1 MFTIFK
7 EEKVITAGILVF
19 LCLSVLVRLMLAW
32 MYHTMIRE
40 TDNMATTGNRLLKQC
55 KVKFANC
62 YQLNGGVS
70 NIPVFVDKF
79 LNRLSFGHLSFDAWY
94 HLSGQCM
101 LFSVIFAGVGICKGI
116 LDGRMLGEILPFY
129 IASFLGLYLYF
140 SLSAL
145 VDIKGKRRV
154 LKTNLIDYL
163 SVSAGE
169 PLVQVNGENTEN
181 TIFDLEQSLQKAQKE
196 LEEAEKNAAYANAVA
211 PIDGMVIGLSIT
223 PGQEITA
230 SATAL
235 TISDT
240 NTVTISATVDERNV
254 SYLKVGMGVDL
265 NQWGNPSFG
274 TISSVSLSSSVNNG
288 VATYPFTIEADNADG
303 TLQINSN
310 INYNLTASQSDNCLV
325 LPIQAVRTVG
335 LEDGT
340 SATVVYLKADSM
352 PDNAIELPY
361 SDETIPEGFY
371 PVQVEIGIQDNNNV
385 EIKSGV
391 EQGAEVFTQYMT
403 GSATSWDNYGMV
415 Y

>member
-1 MFTIFK
+1 MEKRTKHDIYTLYLRKRRKGVLRMFTIFK

-101 LFSVIFAGVGICKGI
+101 LFSVVFAGVGICKGI

-145 VDIKGKRRV
+145 VDIKGKQRV

-163 SVSAGE
+163 
-169 PLVQVNGENTEN
+169 ENHLSGRIPVTEQDYERLYGASKLPGRR
-181 TIFDLEQSLQKAQKE
+181 TVELMPIRGRAAQPQE
-196 LEEAEKNAAYANAVA
+196 
-211 PIDGMVIGLSIT
+211 MVRETGREIYST
-223 PGQEITA
+223 EHEMSDKPG
-230 SATAL
+230 
-235 TISDT
+235 
-240 NTVTISATVDERNV
+240 
-254 SYLKVGMGVDL
+254 
-265 NQWGNPSFG
+265 
-274 TISSVSLSSSVNNG
+274 
-288 VATYPFTIEADNADG
+288 
-303 TLQINSN
+303 
-310 INYNLTASQSDNCLV
+310 SQSMTEEPDDSSRVTEEEL
-325 LPIQAVRTVG
+325 QALLQELLTV
-335 LEDGT
+335 
-340 SATVVYLKADSM
+340 
-352 PDNAIELPY
+352 
-361 SDETIPEGFY
+361 
-371 PVQVEIGIQDNNNV
+371 
-385 EIKSGV
+385 
-391 EQGAEVFTQYMT
+391 
-403 GSATSWDNYGMV
+403 
-415 Y
+415 

>member
-1 MFTIFK
+1 MKNRTKQDIYTLYLRKRRKGVLRMFTIFK

-94 HLSGQCM
+94 HLSGQFM

-163 SVSAGE
+163 ENHLSGRIPVTEQDYERLYGASKLPGRRTVELMPIRGRAVQPQEMVRETEREVFSVEHVIPGK
-169 PLVQVNGENTEN
+169 TE
-181 TIFDLEQSLQKAQKE
+181 DR
-196 LEEAEKNAAYANAVA
+196 
-211 PIDGMVIGLSIT
+211 GMS
-223 PGQEITA
+223 QQ
-230 SATAL
+230 
-235 TISDT
+235 
-240 NTVTISATVDERNV
+240 DE
-254 SYLKVGMGVDL
+254 
-265 NQWGNPSFG
+265 
-274 TISSVSLSSSVNNG
+274 SSSV
-288 VATYPFTIEADNADG
+288 TEEE
-303 TLQINSN
+303 LQALLQEL
-310 INYNLTASQSDNCLV
+310 LTV
-325 LPIQAVRTVG
+325 
-335 LEDGT
+335 
-340 SATVVYLKADSM
+340 
-352 PDNAIELPY
+352 
-361 SDETIPEGFY
+361 
-371 PVQVEIGIQDNNNV
+371 
-385 EIKSGV
+385 
-391 EQGAEVFTQYMT
+391 
-403 GSATSWDNYGMV
+403 
-415 Y
+415 

>member
-1 MFTIFK
+1 MKNRTKQDIYTLYLRKRRKGVLRMFTIFK

-163 SVSAGE
+163 
-169 PLVQVNGENTEN
+169 ENHLSGRIPVTEQDYERLYGASKLPGRR
-181 TIFDLEQSLQKAQKE
+181 TVELMPIRGRAAQPQEMVRETGREVFSTEHEMPGKME
-196 LEEAEKNAAYANAVA
+196 
-211 PIDGMVIGLSIT
+211 DRGMA
-223 PGQEITA
+223 QQ
-230 SATAL
+230 
-235 TISDT
+235 
-240 NTVTISATVDERNV
+240 DE
-254 SYLKVGMGVDL
+254 
-265 NQWGNPSFG
+265 
-274 TISSVSLSSSVNNG
+274 SSSV
-288 VATYPFTIEADNADG
+288 TEEE
-303 TLQINSN
+303 LQALLQEL
-310 INYNLTASQSDNCLV
+310 LTV
-325 LPIQAVRTVG
+325 
-335 LEDGT
+335 
-340 SATVVYLKADSM
+340 
-352 PDNAIELPY
+352 
-361 SDETIPEGFY
+361 
-371 PVQVEIGIQDNNNV
+371 
-385 EIKSGV
+385 
-391 EQGAEVFTQYMT
+391 
-403 GSATSWDNYGMV
+403 
-415 Y
+415 

>member
-1 MFTIFK
+1 MKNRTKQDIYTLYLRKRRKGVLRMFTIFK

-94 HLSGQCM
+94 HLSAQCM
-101 LFSVIFAGVGICKGI
+101 LFSVIFAGMGICKGI

-163 SVSAGE
+163 
-169 PLVQVNGENTEN
+169 ENHLSGRIPVTEQ
-181 TIFDLEQSLQKAQKE
+181 DYERLYGASKL
-196 LEEAEKNAAYANAVA
+196 
-211 PIDGMVIGLSIT
+211 
-223 PGQEITA
+223 PG
-230 SATAL
+230 
-235 TISDT
+235 
-240 NTVTISATVDERNV
+240 R
-254 SYLKVGMGVDL
+254 
-265 NQWGNPSFG
+265 
-274 TISSVSLSSSVNNG
+274 
-288 VATYPFTIEADNADG
+288 
-303 TLQINSN
+303 
-310 INYNLTASQSDNCLV
+310 
-325 LPIQAVRTVG
+325 RTVELMPIRG
-335 LEDGT
+335 RTAQPQEMVRETGREVFSTEHEMPGKMEDRGM
-340 SATVVYLKADSM
+340 AQQ
-352 PDNAIELPY
+352 
-361 SDETIPEGFY
+361 DETSRVTEEELQALLQELLT
-371 PVQVEIGIQDNNNV
+371 V
-385 EIKSGV
+385 
-391 EQGAEVFTQYMT
+391 
-403 GSATSWDNYGMV
+403 
-415 Y
+415 

>member
-1 MFTIFK
+1 MKNRTKQDIYTLYLRKRRKGVLRMFTIFK

-101 LFSVIFAGVGICKGI
+101 LFSVVFAGVGICKGI

-145 VDIKGKRRV
+145 VDIKGKQRV

-163 SVSAGE
+163 
-169 PLVQVNGENTEN
+169 ENHLSGRIPVTEQ
-181 TIFDLEQSLQKAQKE
+181 DYERLYGASKL
-196 LEEAEKNAAYANAVA
+196 
-211 PIDGMVIGLSIT
+211 
-223 PGQEITA
+223 PG
-230 SATAL
+230 
-235 TISDT
+235 
-240 NTVTISATVDERNV
+240 R
-254 SYLKVGMGVDL
+254 
-265 NQWGNPSFG
+265 
-274 TISSVSLSSSVNNG
+274 
-288 VATYPFTIEADNADG
+288 
-303 TLQINSN
+303 
-310 INYNLTASQSDNCLV
+310 
-325 LPIQAVRTVG
+325 RTVE
-335 LEDGT
+335 L
-340 SATVVYLKADSM
+340 M
-352 PDNAIELPY
+352 PIRGRAAQPQEMVR
-361 SDETIPEGFY
+361 ETGR
-371 PVQVEIGIQDNNNV
+371 
-385 EIKSGV
+385 
-391 EQGAEVFTQYMT
+391 EVFST
-403 GSATSWDNYGMV
+403 GHEMPGKMEDRGMDQQDESSRV
-415 Y
+415 TEEELQALLQELLTV

>member
-1 MFTIFK
+1 MKNRTKQDIYTLYLRKRRKGVLRMFTIFK

-163 SVSAGE
+163 ENHLSGRIPVTEQDYERLYGASKLPGRRTVELMPIRGRAVQPQEMVRETGREVFSVEHVIPGK
-169 PLVQVNGENTEN
+169 TE
-181 TIFDLEQSLQKAQKE
+181 DR
-196 LEEAEKNAAYANAVA
+196 
-211 PIDGMVIGLSIT
+211 GMS
-223 PGQEITA
+223 QQ
-230 SATAL
+230 
-235 TISDT
+235 
-240 NTVTISATVDERNV
+240 DE
-254 SYLKVGMGVDL
+254 
-265 NQWGNPSFG
+265 
-274 TISSVSLSSSVNNG
+274 SSSV
-288 VATYPFTIEADNADG
+288 TEEE
-303 TLQINSN
+303 LQALLQEL
-310 INYNLTASQSDNCLV
+310 LTV
-325 LPIQAVRTVG
+325 
-335 LEDGT
+335 
-340 SATVVYLKADSM
+340 
-352 PDNAIELPY
+352 
-361 SDETIPEGFY
+361 
-371 PVQVEIGIQDNNNV
+371 
-385 EIKSGV
+385 
-391 EQGAEVFTQYMT
+391 
-403 GSATSWDNYGMV
+403 
-415 Y
+415 

>member
-1 MFTIFK
+1 MKNRTKQDIYTLYLRKRRKGVLRMFTIFK

-163 SVSAGE
+163 
-169 PLVQVNGENTEN
+169 ENHLSGRIPVTEQDYVRLYG
-181 TIFDLEQSLQKAQKE
+181 TPK
-196 LEEAEKNAAYANAVA
+196 
-211 PIDGMVIGLSIT
+211 LS
-223 PGQEITA
+223 G
-230 SATAL
+230 
-235 TISDT
+235 
-240 NTVTISATVDERNV
+240 R
-254 SYLKVGMGVDL
+254 
-265 NQWGNPSFG
+265 
-274 TISSVSLSSSVNNG
+274 
-288 VATYPFTIEADNADG
+288 
-303 TLQINSN
+303 
-310 INYNLTASQSDNCLV
+310 
-325 LPIQAVRTVG
+325 RTVELMPIRG
-335 LEDGT
+335 RAAQPQEMARETGREVFSAEHEMSGETEDRGM
-340 SATVVYLKADSM
+340 SQQ
-352 PDNAIELPY
+352 
-361 SDETIPEGFY
+361 DES
-371 PVQVEIGIQDNNNV
+371 
-385 EIKSGV
+385 SGV
-391 EQGAEVFTQYMT
+391 TEEELQALLQELLTV
-403 GSATSWDNYGMV
+403 
-415 Y
+415 

>member
-1 MFTIFK
+1 MEKRTKHNIYTLYLRKRRKGVLRMFTIFK

-101 LFSVIFAGVGICKGI
+101 LFSVVFAGVGICKGI

-145 VDIKGKRRV
+145 VDIKGKQRV

-163 SVSAGE
+163 
-169 PLVQVNGENTEN
+169 ENHLSGRIPVTEQDYERLYGASKLPGRR
-181 TIFDLEQSLQKAQKE
+181 TVELMPIRGRAAQPQEMVRETGREVFSTEHEMPGKME
-196 LEEAEKNAAYANAVA
+196 
-211 PIDGMVIGLSIT
+211 DRGMA
-223 PGQEITA
+223 QQ
-230 SATAL
+230 
-235 TISDT
+235 
-240 NTVTISATVDERNV
+240 DE
-254 SYLKVGMGVDL
+254 
-265 NQWGNPSFG
+265 
-274 TISSVSLSSSVNNG
+274 SSSV
-288 VATYPFTIEADNADG
+288 TEEE
-303 TLQINSN
+303 LQALLQEL
-310 INYNLTASQSDNCLV
+310 LTV
-325 LPIQAVRTVG
+325 
-335 LEDGT
+335 
-340 SATVVYLKADSM
+340 
-352 PDNAIELPY
+352 
-361 SDETIPEGFY
+361 
-371 PVQVEIGIQDNNNV
+371 
-385 EIKSGV
+385 
-391 EQGAEVFTQYMT
+391 
-403 GSATSWDNYGMV
+403 
-415 Y
+415 

>member
-1 MFTIFK
+1 MKNRTKQDIYTLYLRKRRKGVLRMFTIFK
-7 EEKVITAGILVF
+7 EEKVITAGVLVF

-163 SVSAGE
+163 ENHLSGRIPVTEQDYERLYGASKLPGRRTVELMPIRGRAAQPQEMVRETEREVFSVEHVIPGK
-169 PLVQVNGENTEN
+169 TE
-181 TIFDLEQSLQKAQKE
+181 DR
-196 LEEAEKNAAYANAVA
+196 
-211 PIDGMVIGLSIT
+211 GMS
-223 PGQEITA
+223 QQ
-230 SATAL
+230 
-235 TISDT
+235 
-240 NTVTISATVDERNV
+240 DE
-254 SYLKVGMGVDL
+254 
-265 NQWGNPSFG
+265 
-274 TISSVSLSSSVNNG
+274 SSSV
-288 VATYPFTIEADNADG
+288 TEEE
-303 TLQINSN
+303 LQALLQEL
-310 INYNLTASQSDNCLV
+310 LTV
-325 LPIQAVRTVG
+325 
-335 LEDGT
+335 
-340 SATVVYLKADSM
+340 
-352 PDNAIELPY
+352 
-361 SDETIPEGFY
+361 
-371 PVQVEIGIQDNNNV
+371 
-385 EIKSGV
+385 
-391 EQGAEVFTQYMT
+391 
-403 GSATSWDNYGMV
+403 
-415 Y
+415 

>member
-1 MFTIFK
+1 MKNRTKQDIYTLYLRKRRKGVLRMFTIFK

-116 LDGRMLGEILPFY
+116 LDGRMFGEILPFY

-163 SVSAGE
+163 
-169 PLVQVNGENTEN
+169 ENHLSGRIPVTEQ
-181 TIFDLEQSLQKAQKE
+181 DYERLYGASKL
-196 LEEAEKNAAYANAVA
+196 
-211 PIDGMVIGLSIT
+211 
-223 PGQEITA
+223 PG
-230 SATAL
+230 
-235 TISDT
+235 
-240 NTVTISATVDERNV
+240 R
-254 SYLKVGMGVDL
+254 
-265 NQWGNPSFG
+265 
-274 TISSVSLSSSVNNG
+274 
-288 VATYPFTIEADNADG
+288 
-303 TLQINSN
+303 
-310 INYNLTASQSDNCLV
+310 
-325 LPIQAVRTVG
+325 RTVELMPIRG
-335 LEDGT
+335 RTAQPQEMVRETGREVFSTEHEMPGKMEDRGM
-340 SATVVYLKADSM
+340 AQQ
-352 PDNAIELPY
+352 
-361 SDETIPEGFY
+361 DETSRVTEEELQALLQELLT
-371 PVQVEIGIQDNNNV
+371 V
-385 EIKSGV
+385 
-391 EQGAEVFTQYMT
+391 
-403 GSATSWDNYGMV
+403 
-415 Y
+415 

>member
-1 MFTIFK
+1 MENRTKQDIYTLYLRKRRKGVLRMFTIFK

-101 LFSVIFAGVGICKGI
+101 LFSVVFAGVGICKGI

-145 VDIKGKRRV
+145 VDIKGKQRV

-163 SVSAGE
+163 
-169 PLVQVNGENTEN
+169 ENHLSGRIPVTEQ
-181 TIFDLEQSLQKAQKE
+181 DYERLYGASKL
-196 LEEAEKNAAYANAVA
+196 
-211 PIDGMVIGLSIT
+211 
-223 PGQEITA
+223 PG
-230 SATAL
+230 
-235 TISDT
+235 
-240 NTVTISATVDERNV
+240 R
-254 SYLKVGMGVDL
+254 
-265 NQWGNPSFG
+265 
-274 TISSVSLSSSVNNG
+274 
-288 VATYPFTIEADNADG
+288 
-303 TLQINSN
+303 
-310 INYNLTASQSDNCLV
+310 
-325 LPIQAVRTVG
+325 RTVELMPIRG
-335 LEDGT
+335 RAAQPQEMVRETGREVFSTEHEMPGKMEDRGM
-340 SATVVYLKADSM
+340 AQQ
-352 PDNAIELPY
+352 
-361 SDETIPEGFY
+361 DETSRVTEEELQALLQELLT
-371 PVQVEIGIQDNNNV
+371 V
-385 EIKSGV
+385 
-391 EQGAEVFTQYMT
+391 
-403 GSATSWDNYGMV
+403 
-415 Y
+415 

>member
-1 MFTIFK
+1 MKNRTKQDIYTLYLRKRRKGVLRMFTIFK

-163 SVSAGE
+163 
-169 PLVQVNGENTEN
+169 ENHLSGRIPVTEQDYERLYGASK
-181 TIFDLEQSLQKAQKE
+181 F
-196 LEEAEKNAAYANAVA
+196 
-211 PIDGMVIGLSIT
+211 
-223 PGQEITA
+223 PG
-230 SATAL
+230 
-235 TISDT
+235 
-240 NTVTISATVDERNV
+240 R
-254 SYLKVGMGVDL
+254 
-265 NQWGNPSFG
+265 
-274 TISSVSLSSSVNNG
+274 
-288 VATYPFTIEADNADG
+288 
-303 TLQINSN
+303 
-310 INYNLTASQSDNCLV
+310 
-325 LPIQAVRTVG
+325 RTVELMPIRG
-335 LEDGT
+335 RTAQPQEMVRETGREVFSTEHEMPGKMEDRGM
-340 SATVVYLKADSM
+340 AQQ
-352 PDNAIELPY
+352 
-361 SDETIPEGFY
+361 DETSRVTEEELQALLQELLT
-371 PVQVEIGIQDNNNV
+371 V
-385 EIKSGV
+385 
-391 EQGAEVFTQYMT
+391 
-403 GSATSWDNYGMV
+403 
-415 Y
+415 

>member
-1 MFTIFK
+1 MKNRTKQDIYTLYLRKRRKGVLRMFTIFK

-163 SVSAGE
+163 
-169 PLVQVNGENTEN
+169 ENHLSGRIPVTEQ
-181 TIFDLEQSLQKAQKE
+181 DYERLYGASKL
-196 LEEAEKNAAYANAVA
+196 
-211 PIDGMVIGLSIT
+211 
-223 PGQEITA
+223 PG
-230 SATAL
+230 
-235 TISDT
+235 
-240 NTVTISATVDERNV
+240 R
-254 SYLKVGMGVDL
+254 
-265 NQWGNPSFG
+265 
-274 TISSVSLSSSVNNG
+274 
-288 VATYPFTIEADNADG
+288 
-303 TLQINSN
+303 
-310 INYNLTASQSDNCLV
+310 
-325 LPIQAVRTVG
+325 RTVELMPIRG
-335 LEDGT
+335 RAVQPQEMVRETGREVFSTEHEMPGKMEDRGM
-340 SATVVYLKADSM
+340 AQQ
-352 PDNAIELPY
+352 
-361 SDETIPEGFY
+361 DETSRVTEEELQALLQELLT
-371 PVQVEIGIQDNNNV
+371 V
-385 EIKSGV
+385 
-391 EQGAEVFTQYMT
+391 
-403 GSATSWDNYGMV
+403 
-415 Y
+415 

>member
-1 MFTIFK
+1 MEKRTKRDIYTLYLRKRRKGVLRMFTIFK

-101 LFSVIFAGVGICKGI
+101 LFSVVFAGVGICKGI

-145 VDIKGKRRV
+145 VDIKGKQRV

-163 SVSAGE
+163 
-169 PLVQVNGENTEN
+169 ENHLSGRIPVTEQDYERLYGASKLPGRR
-181 TIFDLEQSLQKAQKE
+181 TVELMPIRGRAAQPQEMVRETGREVFSTEHEMPGKME
-196 LEEAEKNAAYANAVA
+196 
-211 PIDGMVIGLSIT
+211 DRGMA
-223 PGQEITA
+223 QQ
-230 SATAL
+230 
-235 TISDT
+235 
-240 NTVTISATVDERNV
+240 DE
-254 SYLKVGMGVDL
+254 
-265 NQWGNPSFG
+265 
-274 TISSVSLSSSVNNG
+274 SSSV
-288 VATYPFTIEADNADG
+288 TEEE
-303 TLQINSN
+303 LQALLQEL
-310 INYNLTASQSDNCLV
+310 LTV
-325 LPIQAVRTVG
+325 
-335 LEDGT
+335 
-340 SATVVYLKADSM
+340 
-352 PDNAIELPY
+352 
-361 SDETIPEGFY
+361 
-371 PVQVEIGIQDNNNV
+371 
-385 EIKSGV
+385 
-391 EQGAEVFTQYMT
+391 
-403 GSATSWDNYGMV
+403 
-415 Y
+415 

>member
-1 MFTIFK
+1 MKNRTKQDIYTLYLRKRRKGVLRMFTIFK
-7 EEKVITAGILVF
+7 EEKAITAGILVF

-163 SVSAGE
+163 ENHLSGRIPVTEQDYERLYGASKLPGRRTVELMPIRGRAVQPQEMVRETEREVFSVEHVIPGK
-169 PLVQVNGENTEN
+169 TE
-181 TIFDLEQSLQKAQKE
+181 DR
-196 LEEAEKNAAYANAVA
+196 
-211 PIDGMVIGLSIT
+211 GMS
-223 PGQEITA
+223 QQ
-230 SATAL
+230 
-235 TISDT
+235 
-240 NTVTISATVDERNV
+240 DE
-254 SYLKVGMGVDL
+254 
-265 NQWGNPSFG
+265 
-274 TISSVSLSSSVNNG
+274 SSSV
-288 VATYPFTIEADNADG
+288 TEEE
-303 TLQINSN
+303 LQALLQEL
-310 INYNLTASQSDNCLV
+310 LTV
-325 LPIQAVRTVG
+325 
-335 LEDGT
+335 
-340 SATVVYLKADSM
+340 
-352 PDNAIELPY
+352 
-361 SDETIPEGFY
+361 
-371 PVQVEIGIQDNNNV
+371 
-385 EIKSGV
+385 
-391 EQGAEVFTQYMT
+391 
-403 GSATSWDNYGMV
+403 
-415 Y
+415 

>member
-1 MFTIFK
+1 MKNRTKQDIYTLYLRKRRKGVLRMFTIFK

-101 LFSVIFAGVGICKGI
+101 LFSVVFAGVGICKGI

-145 VDIKGKRRV
+145 VDIKGKQRV

-163 SVSAGE
+163 
-169 PLVQVNGENTEN
+169 ENHLSGRIPVTEQ
-181 TIFDLEQSLQKAQKE
+181 DYERLYGASKL
-196 LEEAEKNAAYANAVA
+196 
-211 PIDGMVIGLSIT
+211 
-223 PGQEITA
+223 PG
-230 SATAL
+230 
-235 TISDT
+235 
-240 NTVTISATVDERNV
+240 R
-254 SYLKVGMGVDL
+254 
-265 NQWGNPSFG
+265 
-274 TISSVSLSSSVNNG
+274 
-288 VATYPFTIEADNADG
+288 
-303 TLQINSN
+303 
-310 INYNLTASQSDNCLV
+310 
-325 LPIQAVRTVG
+325 RTVELMPIRG
-335 LEDGT
+335 RAAQPQEMARETGREVFSTEHEMSGKMEDRGM
-340 SATVVYLKADSM
+340 AQQ
-352 PDNAIELPY
+352 
-361 SDETIPEGFY
+361 DETSRVTEEELQALLQELLT
-371 PVQVEIGIQDNNNV
+371 V
-385 EIKSGV
+385 
-391 EQGAEVFTQYMT
+391 
-403 GSATSWDNYGMV
+403 
-415 Y
+415 

>member
-1 MFTIFK
+1 MKNRTKQDIYTLYLRKRRKGVLRMFTIFK

-101 LFSVIFAGVGICKGI
+101 LFSVIFAGMGICKGI

-145 VDIKGKRRV
+145 VDIKGKRRI

-163 SVSAGE
+163 
-169 PLVQVNGENTEN
+169 ENHLSGRIPVTEQ
-181 TIFDLEQSLQKAQKE
+181 DYERLYGASKL
-196 LEEAEKNAAYANAVA
+196 
-211 PIDGMVIGLSIT
+211 
-223 PGQEITA
+223 PG
-230 SATAL
+230 
-235 TISDT
+235 
-240 NTVTISATVDERNV
+240 R
-254 SYLKVGMGVDL
+254 
-265 NQWGNPSFG
+265 
-274 TISSVSLSSSVNNG
+274 
-288 VATYPFTIEADNADG
+288 
-303 TLQINSN
+303 
-310 INYNLTASQSDNCLV
+310 
-325 LPIQAVRTVG
+325 RTVELMPIRG
-335 LEDGT
+335 RTAQPQEMVRETGREVFSTEHEMPGKMEDRGM
-340 SATVVYLKADSM
+340 AQQ
-352 PDNAIELPY
+352 
-361 SDETIPEGFY
+361 DETSRVTEEELQALLQELLT
-371 PVQVEIGIQDNNNV
+371 V
-385 EIKSGV
+385 
-391 EQGAEVFTQYMT
+391 
-403 GSATSWDNYGMV
+403 
-415 Y
+415 

>member
-1 MFTIFK
+1 MKNRTKQDIYTLYLRKRRKGVLRMFTIFK

-163 SVSAGE
+163 
-169 PLVQVNGENTEN
+169 ENHLSGRIPVTEQ
-181 TIFDLEQSLQKAQKE
+181 DYERLYGASKL
-196 LEEAEKNAAYANAVA
+196 
-211 PIDGMVIGLSIT
+211 
-223 PGQEITA
+223 PG
-230 SATAL
+230 
-235 TISDT
+235 
-240 NTVTISATVDERNV
+240 R
-254 SYLKVGMGVDL
+254 
-265 NQWGNPSFG
+265 
-274 TISSVSLSSSVNNG
+274 
-288 VATYPFTIEADNADG
+288 
-303 TLQINSN
+303 
-310 INYNLTASQSDNCLV
+310 
-325 LPIQAVRTVG
+325 RTVQLMPIRG
-335 LEDGT
+335 RAVQPQEMVRETGREVFSTEHEMPGKMEDRGM
-340 SATVVYLKADSM
+340 AQQ
-352 PDNAIELPY
+352 
-361 SDETIPEGFY
+361 DETSRVTEEELQALLQELLT
-371 PVQVEIGIQDNNNV
+371 V
-385 EIKSGV
+385 
-391 EQGAEVFTQYMT
+391 
-403 GSATSWDNYGMV
+403 
-415 Y
+415 

>member
-1 MFTIFK
+1 MKNRTKQDIYTLYLRKRRKGVLRMFTIFK

-145 VDIKGKRRV
+145 VDIKGKQRV

-163 SVSAGE
+163 
-169 PLVQVNGENTEN
+169 ENHLSGRIPVTEQ
-181 TIFDLEQSLQKAQKE
+181 DYERLYGASKL
-196 LEEAEKNAAYANAVA
+196 
-211 PIDGMVIGLSIT
+211 
-223 PGQEITA
+223 PG
-230 SATAL
+230 
-235 TISDT
+235 
-240 NTVTISATVDERNV
+240 R
-254 SYLKVGMGVDL
+254 
-265 NQWGNPSFG
+265 
-274 TISSVSLSSSVNNG
+274 
-288 VATYPFTIEADNADG
+288 
-303 TLQINSN
+303 
-310 INYNLTASQSDNCLV
+310 
-325 LPIQAVRTVG
+325 RTVELMPIRG
-335 LEDGT
+335 RAAQPQEMVRETGREVFSTEHEMPGKMEDRGM
-340 SATVVYLKADSM
+340 AQQ
-352 PDNAIELPY
+352 
-361 SDETIPEGFY
+361 DETSRVTEEELQALLQELLT
-371 PVQVEIGIQDNNNV
+371 V
-385 EIKSGV
+385 
-391 EQGAEVFTQYMT
+391 
-403 GSATSWDNYGMV
+403 
-415 Y
+415 

>member
-1 MFTIFK
+1 MKNRTKQDIYTLYLRKRRKGVLRMFTIFK

-55 KVKFANC
+55 KVTFANC

-163 SVSAGE
+163 ENHLSGRIPVTEQDYERLYGASKLPGRRTVELMPIRGRAVQPQEMVRETEREVFSVEHVIPGK
-169 PLVQVNGENTEN
+169 TE
-181 TIFDLEQSLQKAQKE
+181 DR
-196 LEEAEKNAAYANAVA
+196 
-211 PIDGMVIGLSIT
+211 GMS
-223 PGQEITA
+223 QQ
-230 SATAL
+230 
-235 TISDT
+235 
-240 NTVTISATVDERNV
+240 DE
-254 SYLKVGMGVDL
+254 
-265 NQWGNPSFG
+265 
-274 TISSVSLSSSVNNG
+274 SSSV
-288 VATYPFTIEADNADG
+288 TEEE
-303 TLQINSN
+303 LQALLQEL
-310 INYNLTASQSDNCLV
+310 LTV
-325 LPIQAVRTVG
+325 
-335 LEDGT
+335 
-340 SATVVYLKADSM
+340 
-352 PDNAIELPY
+352 
-361 SDETIPEGFY
+361 
-371 PVQVEIGIQDNNNV
+371 
-385 EIKSGV
+385 
-391 EQGAEVFTQYMT
+391 
-403 GSATSWDNYGMV
+403 
-415 Y
+415 

>member
-1 MFTIFK
+1 MKESKQDIYTLYLRKRRKGVLRMFTIFK

-101 LFSVIFAGVGICKGI
+101 LFSVIFAGMGICKGI

-163 SVSAGE
+163 
-169 PLVQVNGENTEN
+169 ENHLSGRIPVTEQ
-181 TIFDLEQSLQKAQKE
+181 DYERLYGASKL
-196 LEEAEKNAAYANAVA
+196 
-211 PIDGMVIGLSIT
+211 
-223 PGQEITA
+223 PG
-230 SATAL
+230 
-235 TISDT
+235 
-240 NTVTISATVDERNV
+240 R
-254 SYLKVGMGVDL
+254 
-265 NQWGNPSFG
+265 
-274 TISSVSLSSSVNNG
+274 
-288 VATYPFTIEADNADG
+288 
-303 TLQINSN
+303 
-310 INYNLTASQSDNCLV
+310 
-325 LPIQAVRTVG
+325 RTVELMPIRG
-335 LEDGT
+335 RAAQPQE
-340 SATVVYLKADSM
+340 VVR
-352 PDNAIELPY
+352 
-361 SDETIPEGFY
+361 ETGR
-371 PVQVEIGIQDNNNV
+371 
-385 EIKSGV
+385 
-391 EQGAEVFTQYMT
+391 EVFSTEHEMP
-403 GSATSWDNYGMV
+403 GKMEDRGMAQQDESSRV
-415 Y
+415 TEEELQALLQELLTV

>member
-1 MFTIFK
+1 MKNRTKQDIYTLYLRKRRKGVLRMFTIFK

-101 LFSVIFAGVGICKGI
+101 LFSVIFAGMGICKGI

-163 SVSAGE
+163 
-169 PLVQVNGENTEN
+169 ENHLSGRIPVTEQDYERLYGASKLPGRR
-181 TIFDLEQSLQKAQKE
+181 TVELMPIRGRTAQPQEMVRETGREVFSTEHEMPGKME
-196 LEEAEKNAAYANAVA
+196 
-211 PIDGMVIGLSIT
+211 DRGMA
-223 PGQEITA
+223 QQ
-230 SATAL
+230 
-235 TISDT
+235 
-240 NTVTISATVDERNV
+240 DE
-254 SYLKVGMGVDL
+254 
-265 NQWGNPSFG
+265 
-274 TISSVSLSSSVNNG
+274 SSSV
-288 VATYPFTIEADNADG
+288 TEEE
-303 TLQINSN
+303 LQALLQEL
-310 INYNLTASQSDNCLV
+310 LTV
-325 LPIQAVRTVG
+325 
-335 LEDGT
+335 
-340 SATVVYLKADSM
+340 
-352 PDNAIELPY
+352 
-361 SDETIPEGFY
+361 
-371 PVQVEIGIQDNNNV
+371 
-385 EIKSGV
+385 
-391 EQGAEVFTQYMT
+391 
-403 GSATSWDNYGMV
+403 
-415 Y
+415 

>member
-163 SVSAGE
+163 
-169 PLVQVNGENTEN
+169 ENHLSGRIPVTEQ
-181 TIFDLEQSLQKAQKE
+181 DYERLCGASKL
-196 LEEAEKNAAYANAVA
+196 
-211 PIDGMVIGLSIT
+211 
-223 PGQEITA
+223 PG
-230 SATAL
+230 
-235 TISDT
+235 
-240 NTVTISATVDERNV
+240 R
-254 SYLKVGMGVDL
+254 
-265 NQWGNPSFG
+265 
-274 TISSVSLSSSVNNG
+274 
-288 VATYPFTIEADNADG
+288 
-303 TLQINSN
+303 
-310 INYNLTASQSDNCLV
+310 
-325 LPIQAVRTVG
+325 RTVELMPIRG
-335 LEDGT
+335 RTAQPQEMVRETGREVFSTEHEMPGKMEDRGM
-340 SATVVYLKADSM
+340 AQQ
-352 PDNAIELPY
+352 
-361 SDETIPEGFY
+361 DETSRVTEEELQALLQELLT
-371 PVQVEIGIQDNNNV
+371 V
-385 EIKSGV
+385 
-391 EQGAEVFTQYMT
+391 
-403 GSATSWDNYGMV
+403 
-415 Y
+415 

>member
-1 MFTIFK
+1 MEKRTKHDIYTLYLRKRRKGVLRMFTIFK

-101 LFSVIFAGVGICKGI
+101 LFSVVFAGVGICKGI

-145 VDIKGKRRV
+145 VDIKGKQRV

-163 SVSAGE
+163 
-169 PLVQVNGENTEN
+169 ENHLSGRIPVTEQ
-181 TIFDLEQSLQKAQKE
+181 DYERLYGASKL
-196 LEEAEKNAAYANAVA
+196 
-211 PIDGMVIGLSIT
+211 
-223 PGQEITA
+223 PG
-230 SATAL
+230 
-235 TISDT
+235 
-240 NTVTISATVDERNV
+240 R
-254 SYLKVGMGVDL
+254 
-265 NQWGNPSFG
+265 
-274 TISSVSLSSSVNNG
+274 
-288 VATYPFTIEADNADG
+288 
-303 TLQINSN
+303 
-310 INYNLTASQSDNCLV
+310 
-325 LPIQAVRTVG
+325 RTVE
-335 LEDGT
+335 L
-340 SATVVYLKADSM
+340 M
-352 PDNAIELPY
+352 PIRGRAAQPQEMVR
-361 SDETIPEGFY
+361 ETGR
-371 PVQVEIGIQDNNNV
+371 
-385 EIKSGV
+385 
-391 EQGAEVFTQYMT
+391 EVFSTEHEMP
-403 GSATSWDNYGMV
+403 GKMEDRGMDQQDESSRV
-415 Y
+415 TEEELQALLQELLTV

>member
-1 MFTIFK
+1 MKNRTKQDIYTLYLRKRRKGVLRMFTIFK

-163 SVSAGE
+163 
-169 PLVQVNGENTEN
+169 ENHLSGRIPVTEQDYERLYGASKLPGRRTVELMPIRGRAAQPQEMVRETGREVFSTEN
-181 TIFDLEQSLQKAQKE
+181 EMPGKMEDRGMAQQDEASRVTEEELQALLQE
-196 LEEAEKNAAYANAVA
+196 L
-211 PIDGMVIGLSIT
+211 
-223 PGQEITA
+223 
-230 SATAL
+230 L
-235 TISDT
+235 T
-240 NTVTISATVDERNV
+240 V
-254 SYLKVGMGVDL
+254 
-265 NQWGNPSFG
+265 
-274 TISSVSLSSSVNNG
+274 
-288 VATYPFTIEADNADG
+288 
-303 TLQINSN
+303 
-310 INYNLTASQSDNCLV
+310 
-325 LPIQAVRTVG
+325 
-335 LEDGT
+335 
-340 SATVVYLKADSM
+340 
-352 PDNAIELPY
+352 
-361 SDETIPEGFY
+361 
-371 PVQVEIGIQDNNNV
+371 
-385 EIKSGV
+385 
-391 EQGAEVFTQYMT
+391 
-403 GSATSWDNYGMV
+403 
-415 Y
+415 